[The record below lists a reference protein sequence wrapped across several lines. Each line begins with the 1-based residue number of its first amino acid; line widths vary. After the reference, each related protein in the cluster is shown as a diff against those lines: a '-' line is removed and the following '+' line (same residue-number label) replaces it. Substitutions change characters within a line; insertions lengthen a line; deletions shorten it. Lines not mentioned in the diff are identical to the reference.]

1 MSKFFNSDVDQL
13 KEEDKLNKEKFEHK
27 KDEK

>member
-13 KEEDKLNKEKFEHK
+13 KEEDKLNKEKFEQK
-27 KDEK
+27 KDVI

>member
-13 KEEDKLNKEKFEHK
+13 KEEDKLNKEKFEQK